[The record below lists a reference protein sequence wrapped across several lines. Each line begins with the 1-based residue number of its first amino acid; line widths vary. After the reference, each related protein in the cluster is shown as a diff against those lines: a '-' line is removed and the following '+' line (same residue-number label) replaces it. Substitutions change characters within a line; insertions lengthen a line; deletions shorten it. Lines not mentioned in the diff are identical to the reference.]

1 MYTLKLPLVVLV
13 ALCALALGMAFRAWW
28 LPAPLPALAP
38 AGAPQPG
45 TAGAADAIWRTTLPD
60 PDGTMQAVSQWK
72 GRVLVVNFWG
82 TWCPPCIEE
91 IPHFIRLQERY
102 REQGVVFVGIA
113 IDRVEPVQR
122 FIRQFGVNYPVL
134 IGDVDTFGLA
144 RAAGN
149 RVDALPYT
157 VVLDRNGAVVSTK
170 SGIYR
175 EADLDAVLRELI

>member
-1 MYTLKLPLVVLV
+1 MLLLKLSLIALI
-13 ALCALALGMAFRAWW
+13 ALCAVALGMAFRAWW
-28 LPAPLPALAP
+28 LPAPPSIHAP
-38 AGAPQPG
+38 SSSPPPG
-45 TAGAADAIWRTTLPD
+45 LAGAADALWRTTLPD
-60 PDGTMQAVSQWK
+60 PDGAMQAVSQWK
-72 GRVLVVNFWG
+72 GRVLVINFWG

-134 IGDVDTFGLA
+134 IGDLGTFALA

-149 RVDALPYT
+149 RIDALPYT
-157 VVLDRNGAVVSTK
+157 VVLDRGGAVVSTR

-175 EADLDAVLRELI
+175 EADLDAVLRGLI